1 MKNRTLYAY
10 LTEARYESMRML
22 RAPSFALP
30 FLLIPVMVY
39 LLMGVVIFGSAL
51 RHDPKSAIGV
61 FAGLTV
67 FGMMGPGMFGFGV
80 SVAMEREHGFL
91 QLRRALPAPGAG
103 YFVAKMCMA
112 MLFNAIIMITMIAAD
127 LAAGHLPL
135 SFMQLAGLAIIKYL
149 RRVAILRHRSVHRHA
164 GHRLRR
170 PRLGEFSISADD
182 VALGSVHSAAKIA
195 AVRRAG
201 LACASR
207 AAAFA
212 GRAGPTVGGRL
223 VDAHRGARGVDPGPF
238 GRCGPPP
245 CASWLRLAAGQG
257 NRFLTVAARY
267 PPSRF
272 RTIFGAATVRER
284 FSSKRLSTRK
294 TPSQKPTERFLPLS
308 HQIGWRRRST
318 NPEPPS

>member
-1 MKNRTLYAY
+1 
-10 LTEARYESMRML
+10 
-22 RAPSFALP
+22 
-30 FLLIPVMVY
+30 
-39 LLMGVVIFGSAL
+39 
-51 RHDPKSAIGV
+51 
-61 FAGLTV
+61 
-67 FGMMGPGMFGFGV
+67 
-80 SVAMEREHGFL
+80 
-91 QLRRALPAPGAG
+91 
-103 YFVAKMCMA
+103 MA

-135 SFMQLAGLAIIKYL
+135 SFMQLAGLAIINIFAAL
-149 RRVAILRHRSVHRHA
+149 PFCAIGLFIGMLA
-164 GHRLRR
+164 TG
-170 PRLGEFSISADD
+170 
-182 VALGSVHSAAKIA
+182 SAAPGLVNLVYLPMMWLSGLFIPLPKSLQSA
-195 AVRRAG
+195 APVWPAHHV
-201 LACASR
+201 LQL
-207 AAAFA
+207 FA